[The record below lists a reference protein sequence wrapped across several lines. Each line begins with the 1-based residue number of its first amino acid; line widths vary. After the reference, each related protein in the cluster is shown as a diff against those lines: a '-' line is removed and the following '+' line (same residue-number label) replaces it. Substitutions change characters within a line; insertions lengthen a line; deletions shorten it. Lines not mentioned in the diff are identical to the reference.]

1 MSLKRFYKV
10 LGILLLVVIIC
21 VISMV
26 SNYNKTIEDINLV
39 NDYIEDTTITS
50 ILSNNINN
58 KTTKEIKP
66 KENNYLMILE
76 IPKIN
81 IKKGIY
87 EKNDKNNNVDKN
99 IMILNQSD
107 MPDKEKGNVI
117 LASHNG
123 NSKASFFKH
132 LEDLNLDD
140 LANIYYQGI
149 KYIYQVYKIDI
160 VDKIGTIKVNKNSN
174 YDNLILIS
182 CKNGTKDKQ
191 IVYMLKCIAKEAY

>member
-1 MSLKRFYKV
+1 MSLKRLYKV
-10 LGILLLVVIIC
+10 LGILSLAVIIC
-21 VISMV
+21 VIFMV
-26 SNYNKTIEDINLV
+26 NNYNKTIEEFNLA
-39 NDYIEDTTITS
+39 NEYIEDTTITS
-50 ILSNNINN
+50 TLSNNINN
-58 KTTKEIKP
+58 KTTKEIKH
-66 KENNYLMILE
+66 KDNNYLMILE
-76 IPKIN
+76 IPKIK

-87 EKNDKNNNVDKN
+87 NKNDKNNNVDKN

-123 NSKASFFKH
+123 NSKTSFFKH
-132 LEDLNLDD
+132 LEDLNQDD

>member
-21 VISMV
+21 VISIV
-26 SNYNKTIEDINLV
+26 SNYNKTIKEINLA
-39 NDYIEDTTITS
+39 NDYIEDTTITT
-50 ILSNNINN
+50 IISNNINI
-58 KTTKEIKP
+58 KTTEEIKH
-66 KENNYLMILE
+66 KDNNYLMILE

-87 EKNDKNNNVDKN
+87 DKNDKNNNVDKN
-99 IMILNQSD
+99 ITILNQSD

-140 LANIYYQGI
+140 LANIYYLGI

-160 VDKIGTIKVNKNSN
+160 VDKIGTVKVNKNSN

>member
-1 MSLKRFYKV
+1 MSLKKFYKV
-10 LGILLLVVIIC
+10 LGILLLVVSIC
-21 VISMV
+21 VISIV
-26 SNYNKTIEDINLV
+26 SNYNKTIEEYNLA
-39 NDYIEDTTITS
+39 NEYIEDTTITS
-50 ILSNNINN
+50 RLSNNINN
-58 KTTKEIKP
+58 KTTKEIKH
-66 KENNYLMILE
+66 KDNNYLMILE

-87 EKNDKNNNVDKN
+87 DKNDKNNNVDKN
-99 IMILNQSD
+99 ITILNQSD

-123 NSKASFFKH
+123 NSKTSFFKH
-132 LEDLNLDD
+132 LEDLNQDD

-160 VDKIGTIKVNKNSN
+160 VDKIGIIKVNKNSN